1 VAQAVGSWTVMVYM
15 TGDDLNN
22 DARNDINEMEWA
34 LTQLPASVNIVV
46 AWDQPTA
53 LPGVPIWSTGS
64 GTQPAWSSF
73 GRAKLMPDSFPDADE
88 RSPANPNPTRNK
100 IVSSFEL
107 FPGDKNSGDPAVLAD
122 FLRWGAQQAPADRY
136 LLMMWGH
143 GSGLIG
149 SNRDVE
155 VLGGD
160 DLTIPEMVQ
169 ALASPGVPTFD
180 IVGYDNCVMGM
191 TEIAYALSPYVR
203 GHFVGSQ
210 ENVPG
215 YGHDYTTV
223 FSAVQT
229 NPRSVSTEAVAVGI
243 VQSFDAQRSRK
254 LLDPQLF
261 NQAFVSTYSAIRSSV
276 VPALTSHLRDL
287 VNAARELSGF
297 QRTILRIWVQPVHT
311 YGGKTF
317 ADLGQFLSYVS
328 NEPSLSVSFRSSA
341 YQALLTL
348 NTAVAART
356 LDPWNSSG
364 LSIYL
369 RADGF
374 FDFRYSSDAPQFV
387 SATDWAAFI
396 HWLNA

>member
-1 VAQAVGSWTVMVYM
+1 
-15 TGDDLNN
+15 
-22 DARNDINEMEWA
+22 
-34 LTQLPASVNIVV
+34 
-46 AWDQPTA
+46 
-53 LPGVPIWSTGS
+53 
-64 GTQPAWSSF
+64 
-73 GRAKLMPDSFPDADE
+73 
-88 RSPANPNPTRNK
+88 
-100 IVSSFEL
+100 
-107 FPGDKNSGDPAVLAD
+107 
-122 FLRWGAQQAPADRY
+122 
-136 LLMMWGH
+136 
-143 GSGLIG
+143 
-149 SNRDVE
+149 
-155 VLGGD
+155 
-160 DLTIPEMVQ
+160 
-169 ALASPGVPTFD
+169 
-180 IVGYDNCVMGM
+180 
-191 TEIAYALSPYVR
+191 
-203 GHFVGSQ
+203 
-210 ENVPG
+210 
-215 YGHDYTTV
+215 
-223 FSAVQT
+223 
-229 NPRSVSTEAVAVGI
+229 
-243 VQSFDAQRSRK
+243 
-254 LLDPQLF
+254 LF